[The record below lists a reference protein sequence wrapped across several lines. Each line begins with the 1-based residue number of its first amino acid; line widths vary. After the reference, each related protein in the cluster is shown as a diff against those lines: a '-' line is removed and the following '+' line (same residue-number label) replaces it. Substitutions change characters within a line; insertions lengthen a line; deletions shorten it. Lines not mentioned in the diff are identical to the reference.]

1 MLSFSS
7 AYYAELSI
15 AHFSAPFTIRGT
27 AVTEDTIQRKL
38 TAIFSADVVAYS
50 RLMRDD
56 ELATITLLSEYRE
69 LMTDLILQHKGRV
82 IDTPG
87 DNMLAEFSSVVD
99 AVQSAVAIQRELRV
113 RNERFPDD
121 RKMEFRIGINIGDV
135 VQDNDRIY
143 GDGVNIAARLEKIA
157 QPGGICISRS
167 AYDQIESKLPFGYDY
182 LGEQTVKNI
191 DKPLYAYRVLLDPEN
206 SRSEKQR
213 KDSGKPEREKRDMN
227 GASVHSS
234 SSAADNSPVVATD
247 RIKSLIH
254 DPGDD
259 PQLRK
264 AINRLKHNVQDFVG
278 DMAED
283 PARREEAIQGLLK
296 SKQAKFT
303 LGLGVFLLAVNV
315 FTSFGS
321 WWFQYPLL
329 VVGLVSYLTW
339 MKSSFKTSERIV
351 SLRELILTEEMS
363 RLSDRRKP
371 TSREISRINERIRR
385 CVNFYRNLYIYIG
398 VNAFLILINLFTTPF
413 SWWFQFPL
421 VVWSFLLFIQWVRRK
436 NQFPEQPKANG
447 GQEST

>member
-1 MLSFSS
+1 
-7 AYYAELSI
+7 
-15 AHFSAPFTIRGT
+15 
-27 AVTEDTIQRKL
+27 VTEDTIQRKL

-56 ELATITLLSEYRE
+56 ELATITLLSKYRE
-69 LMTDLILQHKGRV
+69 LMSDLILQHKGRV

-99 AVQSAVAIQRELRV
+99 AVQGAVAIQRELKV
-113 RNERFPDD
+113 RNEQLSDS

-182 LGEQTVKNI
+182 LGKQTVKNI

-206 SRSEKQR
+206 SRSEKQL
-213 KDSGKPEREKRDMN
+213 KDS

-234 SSAADNSPVVATD
+234 SSAADNSSVIATD

-264 AINRLKHNVQDFVG
+264 AINRLKRNVQDFAG

-283 PARREEAIQGLLK
+283 PAKREEAIRGLLK
-296 SKQAKFT
+296 SMQAKFT

-329 VVGLVSYLTW
+329 FVGLVSYLTW

-351 SLRELILTEEMS
+351 SLRKLILTEEMS

-398 VNAFLILINLFTTPF
+398 VNTFLILINLFTTPS

-421 VVWSFLLFIQWVRRK
+421 VGWGFLLFIQWLRRK
-436 NQFPEQPKANG
+436 NQFPEQAKTDR

>member
-1 MLSFSS
+1 
-7 AYYAELSI
+7 
-15 AHFSAPFTIRGT
+15 
-27 AVTEDTIQRKL
+27 VTEDTIQRKL

-56 ELATITLLSEYRE
+56 EMATITLLSEYRK
-69 LMTDLILQHKGRV
+69 LMSDLILQHKGRV

-99 AVQSAVAIQRELRV
+99 AVQGAVAIQRELKV
-113 RNERFPDD
+113 RNEQLSDN

-182 LGEQTVKNI
+182 LGEQTAKNI

-206 SRSEKQR
+206 NKSEKR
-213 KDSGKPEREKRDMN
+213 LKDSDKAEREKQDSS
-227 GASVHSS
+227 GASVHSP
-234 SSAADNSPVVATD
+234 SSAADNPLALAID
-247 RIKSLIH
+247 RIENLIQ
-254 DPGDD
+254 DAEDD
-259 PQLRK
+259 PQLWK
-264 AINRLKHNVQDFVG
+264 AINRLKRSVQDFAN
-278 DMAED
+278 DMAKD
-283 PARREEAIQGLLK
+283 PVKREEAIQGLLR
-296 SKQAKFT
+296 SKQAKFI
-303 LGLGVFLLAVNV
+303 LGFGVFLLAVNA

-329 VVGLVSYLTW
+329 AAGLVCYLTW
-339 MKSSFKTSERIV
+339 MKSSFLTSKGIV
-351 SLRELILTEEMS
+351 SLRERVFAEEMS

-371 TSREISRINERIRR
+371 TSREISRINDRMRR
-385 CVNFYRNLYIYIG
+385 CVNFYKNLYIYIG
-398 VNAFLILINLFTTPF
+398 INAFFILINLSTTPF

-421 VVWSFLLFIQWVRRK
+421 VGWGVFLFMHWLKIK
-436 NQFPEQPKANG
+436 NQFPEPIQTDGRQK
-447 GQEST
+447 STKKQ

>member
-1 MLSFSS
+1 
-7 AYYAELSI
+7 
-15 AHFSAPFTIRGT
+15 
-27 AVTEDTIQRKL
+27 VTEDTIQRKL

-56 ELATITLLSEYRE
+56 ELATITLLSEYRA
-69 LMTDLILQHKGRV
+69 LMSDLILQHKGRV

-99 AVQSAVAIQRELRV
+99 AVLGAVAIQRELKV
-113 RNERFPDD
+113 RNEELSDN

-135 VQDNDRIY
+135 VQDKDRIY

-182 LGEQTVKNI
+182 LGEQTAKNI
-191 DKPLYAYRVLLDPEN
+191 DKPLYAYRVLLDQEN
-206 SRSEKQR
+206 DKSEKRHKGSR
-213 KDSGKPEREKRDMN
+213 KAEREKRDSS
-227 GASVHSS
+227 GASAHSP
-234 SSAADNSPVVATD
+234 SSAADNPLALAID
-247 RIKSLIH
+247 RIESLIQ
-254 DPGDD
+254 DAADD
-259 PQLRK
+259 PQLWK
-264 AINRLKHNVQDFVG
+264 AINRLKRNIQDFAG
-278 DMAED
+278 DMAKD
-283 PARREEAIQGLLK
+283 PLKREEAIKGLFK

-303 LGLGVFLLAVNV
+303 LGFGVFLLAVNA

-421 VVWSFLLFIQWVRRK
+421 VGWGFLLFIQWVRRK